1 MNDTSN
7 STGQG
12 SPGPGPAPDRQF
24 DLMKRFVPYQFGSL
38 WWGRDDLIHAAQPEF
53 TEREDRI
60 GHPLVSVKRD
70 EMQDRMDIV
79 PMLVGT
85 SGTHLRNRIKTRCI
99 QVVGLTADDPD
110 HVCFFGS
117 IVEPGLYEFDDLL
130 DGVSRK
136 EHAFRRPEKHGH
148 RASVVASER
157 VPWHELRVMQPN
169 HDKSRVSENERI
181 ALDVFCKEH
190 GF

>member
-1 MNDTSN
+1 MSMKVE
-7 STGQG
+7 SKSL
-12 SPGPGPAPDRQF
+12 SPETVPDRQF
-24 DLMKRFVPYQFGSL
+24 DLFKRFVPFIFGSL
-38 WWGRDDLIHAAQPEF
+38 WWGRDDLIHEVQPEF
-53 TEREDRI
+53 VEREDRV
-60 GHPLVSVKRD
+60 GHPLVSIKRD

-85 SGTHLRNRIKTRCI
+85 SGTHLRNRIKAQCVR
-99 QVVGLTADDPD
+99 VVGLDANDPE

-136 EHAFRRPEKHGH
+136 EHAFRCPEKQDR
-148 RASVVASER
+148 RAAVVASEP
-157 VPWHELRVMQPN
+157 VPWHEFRVMQPN
-169 HDKSRVSENERI
+169 HYKSCVSKNERT
-181 ALDVFCKEH
+181 ALDAFCQKH

>member
-1 MNDTSN
+1 MTTAPRDEDDPSRK
-7 STGQG
+7 S
-12 SPGPGPAPDRQF
+12 APDRQF
-24 DLMKRFVPYQFGSL
+24 EIMKRFVSYQFGSL

-53 TEREDRI
+53 SEREDRI

-85 SGTHLRNRIKTRCI
+85 SGTHLRNGIKARCVRI
-99 QVVGLTADDPD
+99 VGLEADDPE
-110 HVCFFGS
+110 HVSFFGS

-130 DGVSRK
+130 DGVSHK
-136 EHAFRRPEKHGH
+136 KHAYRRPEKQN
-148 RASVVASER
+148 RNASVVASEH
-157 VPWHELRVMQPN
+157 VSWHELRVMQPN
-169 HDKSRVSENERI
+169 HHKPHVSEKER
-181 ALDVFCKEH
+181 ADLDAFCDEH